1 MVTQTHARHILI
13 RTSADT
19 SDDKARESLLNIKN
33 RIEQGEDFADLANEY
48 SEDPGSKVK
57 GGDLGWAN
65 PGTFV
70 PAFER
75 VMTSLADGEISR
87 PFKSQFGWH
96 IMQVLERREVDMTK
110 TVMEAKAMQAI
121 RTRKIDE
128 ELRLWLRRI
137 RDEAYIEYVDASLKP
152 DQE

>member
-1 MVTQTHARHILI
+1 MA
-13 RTSADT
+13 
-19 SDDKARESLLNIKN
+19 
-33 RIEQGEDFADLANEY
+33 
-48 SEDPGSKVK
+48 
-57 GGDLGWAN
+57 
-65 PGTFV
+65 
-70 PAFER
+70 
-75 VMTSLADGEISR
+75 SLADGEISE

>member
-1 MVTQTHARHILI
+1 VA
-13 RTSADT
+13 
-19 SDDKARESLLNIKN
+19 E
-33 RIEQGEDFADLANEY
+33 
-48 SEDPGSKVK
+48 
-57 GGDLGWAN
+57 
-65 PGTFV
+65 
-70 PAFER
+70 FER
-75 VMTSLADGEISR
+75 VMASLSENEISD

>member
-1 MVTQTHARHILI
+1 
-13 RTSADT
+13 
-19 SDDKARESLLNIKN
+19 
-33 RIEQGEDFADLANEY
+33 
-48 SEDPGSKVK
+48 
-57 GGDLGWAN
+57 
-65 PGTFV
+65 
-70 PAFER
+70 
-75 VMTSLADGEISR
+75 
-87 PFKSQFGWH
+87 
-96 IMQVLERREVDMTK
+96 MTK

>member
-1 MVTQTHARHILI
+1 
-13 RTSADT
+13 
-19 SDDKARESLLNIKN
+19 
-33 RIEQGEDFADLANEY
+33 
-48 SEDPGSKVK
+48 
-57 GGDLGWAN
+57 
-65 PGTFV
+65 
-70 PAFER
+70 
-75 VMTSLADGEISR
+75 
-87 PFKSQFGWH
+87 
-96 IMQVLERREVDMTK
+96 MQVLERREVDMTK